1 MRSANDIRVAFPEAM
16 LKTVEAARQGPG
28 FLTSA
33 QLSMFDK
40 GRGHFIVILRDP
52 NEVKER
58 PKAALKIIFEAIRYA
73 SERLNADTVG
83 LGSLTASV
91 SGGGRLAVNFVKK
104 SGLPISVTH
113 GDTGS
118 VVSILD
124 CLAMTAPEVTDR
136 IAVVG
141 AYGIIGAA
149 LSRILCRQE
158 RAVTLIGRN
167 RAKLDK
173 LAETIRAEGGRSPRT
188 VTDMSGVKDAD
199 RVITVTSSAGALL
212 TPEMVKSGA
221 IVIDP
226 AVPANVADDP
236 GWRQNGNVVITN
248 ASQVRLSNV
257 VGLRSDSIGTVD
269 DPDGCPVG
277 YACLSETL
285 VNAVVGD
292 TDHHV
297 DAVDVGFVETVSQR
311 FDALG
316 LNHAMPRM
324 FGESCLGAEG

>member
-1 MRSANDIRVAFPEAM
+1 MRSADDIRVAFPKDMIEQV
-16 LKTVEAARQGPG
+16 KAARRDPG

-33 QLSMFDK
+33 ELNLFGK
-40 GRGHFIVILRDP
+40 GRGHFVVILRDP
-52 NEVKER
+52 GEVKER
-58 PKAALKIIFEAIRYA
+58 PKSAVKILFEAIRYA
-73 SERLNADTVG
+73 SEELCADTVG

-104 SGLPISVTH
+104 AGLPLSVTH

-124 CLAMTAPEVTDR
+124 CLDMTEPRPDHR

-149 LSRILCRQE
+149 LSRILCR
-158 RAVTLIGRN
+158 RGCAVTLIGRN
-167 RAKLDK
+167 REKLAKLSESITSND
-173 LAETIRAEGGRSPRT
+173 GRCPRT
-188 VTDMSGVKDAD
+188 STEMSGAKDAD
-199 RVITVTSSAGALL
+199 RIITVTSSATALL
-212 TPEMVKSGA
+212 MPDMVKPGA

-236 GWRQNGNVVITN
+236 GWRENGNIVITN
-248 ASQVRLSNV
+248 ASQVRLPD
-257 VGLRSDSIGTVD
+257 VGGLSSDSIGTKD

-277 YACLSETL
+277 YACLTETM

-292 TDHHV
+292 NDHHV
-297 DAVDVGFVETVSQR
+297 DEVDVDFVETVRSR
-311 FDALG
+311 FDELG
-316 LNHAMPRM
+316 LSHATPRM
-324 FGESCLGAEG
+324 FGESCLSV